1 MKESEEKVFSLNNE
15 KELLLKQTD
24 HALQEA
30 HFWRSELGKAR
41 ERAVILEASVV
52 RADERARIS
61 QVNAEAK
68 FKDSAE
74 KELVAAKEKE
84 ELLNYVKNLQSQ
96 IQRFNFSS
104 LPDSHDYFRFYC
116 HLMFYPSY

>member
-1 MKESEEKVFSLNNE
+1 MKESEEKVISLNNE

-41 ERAVILEASVV
+41 EHAVILEASVV
-52 RADERARIS
+52 RADERSRMS

-68 FKDSAE
+68 FKDCVE
-74 KELVAAKEKE
+74 KELAAAKENE
-84 ELLNYVKNLQSQ
+84 ELLNYVKILQSQ
-96 IQRFNFSS
+96 IQRSNFSP
-104 LPDSHDYFRFYC
+104 LLDSHDYFRLTDFIVI
-116 HLMFYPSY
+116 